1 MATFGPGETNQP
13 CKVPVSTIFV
23 FDTVQVQ
30 RAANTV
36 YEQVTTFNNSTP
48 ANGKKYQFKTDF
60 ERMQF
65 LIGRQGRRCNP
76 PTVGS

>member
-1 MATFGPGETNQP
+1 MSTGTGEINCP
-13 CKVPVSTIFV
+13 CVVAASTIFV

-30 RAANTV
+30 KAANTV
-36 YEQVTTFNNSTP
+36 YEQVSAFNNSTP